1 MSELTEPYTIEI
13 GGKTGITPY
22 RVRAERRLSDLREH
36 FLEGSLV
43 KAMLSR
49 GDDPVIYE
57 VYEIPQRPIDGSL
70 NVGCTIM
77 RSGKIGSE
85 YYFTKGH
92 YHKKETASELYIGME
107 GEGIILMQNR
117 EGETIHLTLKPNN
130 AVYIP
135 PGYAHRTVNVG
146 SDQLVFLAIYPSDA
160 GHDYE
165 SILETGFSRV
175 VVEKDGK
182 SIIKENPNYGGHL
195 GALK

>member
-1 MSELTEPYTIEI
+1 MSELIEPYTIKI
-13 GGKTGITPY
+13 GGKTGIAPY
-22 RVRAERRLSDLREH
+22 QVRAERRLSDLKEH
-36 FLEGSLV
+36 FLDRDLV
-43 KAMLSR
+43 DDMLSR
-49 GDDPVIYE
+49 GDDPVLYE

-77 RSGKIGSE
+77 RFGKIDNE

-92 YHKKETASELYIGME
+92 YHTKETASELYIGLE

-117 EGETIHLTLKPNN
+117 EGETRYLSLKPNN

-135 PGYAHRTVNVG
+135 PSYAHRTVNVG
-146 SDQLVFLAIYPSDA
+146 PSQLVFLAIYPSDA

-165 SILETGFSRV
+165 SILETGFSKV

-182 SIIKENPNYGGHL
+182 SVIKENPNYRRP
-195 GALK
+195 

>member
-1 MSELTEPYTIEI
+1 MSESIEPYAIKI
-13 GGKTGITPY
+13 GGKTGIAPY
-22 RVRAERRLSDLREH
+22 QVRTERRLSDLREH
-36 FLEGSLV
+36 FLDRNLV
-43 KAMLSR
+43 EDTLSR
-49 GDDPVIYE
+49 EENPVIYE
-57 VYEIPQRPIDGSL
+57 VYEIPQKPIDGSL

-92 YHKKETASELYIGME
+92 YHNKEAASELYMGLK

-117 EGETIHLTLKPNN
+117 KGEARDLKLKPNN

-146 SDQLVFLAIYPSDA
+146 SSQLVFLAIYPSDA
-160 GHDYE
+160 GHNYE

-175 VVEKDGK
+175 VVEKDGRAV
-182 SIIKENPNYGGHL
+182 IKENPNYRGP
-195 GALK
+195 

>member
-1 MSELTEPYTIEI
+1 MSELTQPYAIKI

-22 RVRAERRLSDLREH
+22 RVRVERRLSDLREH
-36 FLEGSLV
+36 FQDRNLV
-43 KAMLSR
+43 EDMLSR

-57 VYEIPQRPIDGSL
+57 VYEIPQRPSDGPL

-77 RSGKIGSE
+77 RTGKIGSE
-85 YYFTKGH
+85 YYFTRSH
-92 YHKKETASELYIGME
+92 YHKKETASELYIGLK

-117 EGETIHLTLKPNN
+117 KGETRHLKLKPNN

-135 PGYAHRTVNVG
+135 PGYAHRTVNTG
-146 SDQLVFLAIYPSDA
+146 SSQLVFLAIYPSDA

-182 SIIKENPNYGGHL
+182 SVVKENPNYR
-195 GALK
+195 GA